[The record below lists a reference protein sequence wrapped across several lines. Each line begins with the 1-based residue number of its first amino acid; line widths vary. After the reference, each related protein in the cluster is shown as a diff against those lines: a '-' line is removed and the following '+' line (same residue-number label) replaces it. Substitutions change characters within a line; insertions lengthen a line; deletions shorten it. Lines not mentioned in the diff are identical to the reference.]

1 MSTPTKPG
9 KYYTNCGII
18 EVKFVKEEGGL
29 CTHESSGGGPG
40 AWSGWFRIGDN
51 RAPMQYEWGERLPD
65 SPTLKAM
72 RLVLSTIEARDDSP
86 RTSGC
91 GKPARCIFCAS
102 TQIPTGTGCSSSYVL
117 EHAADCP
124 WLRAQEKA
132 DAESPG

>member
-40 AWSGWFRIGDN
+40 AWSGWFLVGDK
-51 RAPMQYEWGERLPD
+51 RAPMQYEWGERLPSSD
-65 SPTLKAM
+65 RLKAM
-72 RLVLSTIEARDDSP
+72 REMAACDPSFDNETTDECLF
-86 RTSGC
+86 C
-91 GKPARCIFCAS
+91 G
-102 TQIPTGTGCSSSYVL
+102 GTANPDEPPYAI

-124 WLRAQEKA
+124 WLRSQEK
-132 DAESPG
+132 